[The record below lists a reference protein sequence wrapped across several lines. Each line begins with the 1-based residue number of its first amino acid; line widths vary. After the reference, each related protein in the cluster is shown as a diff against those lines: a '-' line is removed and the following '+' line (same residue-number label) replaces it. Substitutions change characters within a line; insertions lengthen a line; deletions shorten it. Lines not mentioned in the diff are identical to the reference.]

1 MPIKNRI
8 AELSA
13 DMTAWRRDF
22 HEHPEVMFD
31 VHRTAATVAEKL
43 REFGCDEVVTGI
55 GITGVVG
62 VIRGQSAAS
71 GRAIALRADMDALP
85 MSEITG
91 LPYAS
96 KTPGAMHACGHDG
109 HTAMLLGAA
118 KYLCETRNFNGT
130 AVLLF
135 QPAEEGGAGGLKMVE
150 DGVMDRWGVNEVY
163 GLHNS
168 PGLPL
173 GQFAIR
179 PGPQMAS
186 ADEFEIRLTG
196 KGGHAAVPH
205 KAIDLVVLGSQIVLA
220 MNTIVSRNVDPV
232 EHAVLTVATFLTES
246 DTHNVIAQTVK
257 LRGTVRCFDP
267 GVRDAIEAQ
276 VKALVDGIATA
287 HGAKAA
293 ITYTRG
299 YPPTINHVDQTAFAA
314 DCAETVAGPGK
325 VDRNTPPIM
334 PAEDFS
340 YMLQARPGAYIFLG
354 NGDTAECHHPAY
366 DFDDTAAP
374 YGASFFAELVERR
387 MPR

>member
-13 DMTAWRRDF
+13 EMTAWRRDF
-22 HEHPEVMFD
+22 HEHPEVLFE
-31 VHRTAATVAEKL
+31 VHRTAATVAAKL
-43 REFGCDEVVTGI
+43 REFGCDEVVEGV

-62 VIRGQSAAS
+62 VIRGQTNAS
-71 GRAIALRADMDALP
+71 GRTIALRADMDALP

-96 KTPGAMHACGHDG
+96 KIPGAMHACGHDG

-118 KYLCETRNFNGT
+118 KYLCETRNFDGT

-150 DGVMDRWGVNEVY
+150 DGVMDRWNVTEVY
-163 GLHNS
+163 GMHNS
-168 PGLPL
+168 PGLPV

-186 ADEFEIRLTG
+186 ADEFVILLTG
-196 KGGHAAVPH
+196 KGGHAAAPH
-205 KAIDLVVLGSQIVLA
+205 KCIDLVVVGSQIALA
-220 MNTIVSRNVDPV
+220 LNTIVSRNVDPV
-232 EHAVLTVATFLTES
+232 EKAVVTIATFQTEG
-246 DTHNVIAQTVK
+246 DTHNIIAQTAK
-257 LRGTVRCFDP
+257 LRGTVRCFTP
-267 GVRDAIEAQ
+267 EVRDAVEAQ
-276 VKALVDGIATA
+276 IKALVTGIAGA
-287 HGAKAA
+287 HGAVAD
-293 ITYTRG
+293 ITYARG
-299 YPPTINHVDQTAFAA
+299 YPPTINHADQTTYAA
-314 DCAETVAGPGK
+314 DCAEAIAGPGK

-340 YMLQARPGAYIFLG
+340 YMLEARPGAYIFLG
-354 NGDTAECHHPAY
+354 NGDSAICHHPAY

-374 YGASFFAELVERR
+374 YGASFYAEIVETR